1 LKSNPVPVTA
11 AQFRRLVKG
20 SIQTERDTT
29 VAVEAYLHKNQ
40 VRTADAEV

>member
-1 LKSNPVPVTA
+1 
-11 AQFRRLVKG
+11 VKG

-40 VRTADAEV
+40 IRTADAFRPDQLKPQTLWLTEV